1 MFLKVEFLE
10 VIGLIIGLA
19 FFLIG
24 VRFTF
29 FPRAFIKNLQNY
41 KYKTTSTPD
50 KRTVIVTII
59 IGSLLMLMGTYYTF
73 IAILAM
79 ID

>member
-59 IGSLLMLMGTYYTF
+59 IGSLLMLMGAYYTF